1 MACSPQEI
9 ERKRQEALKKLAR
22 NNSSPIKLSNIPSH
36 KSSIP
41 HRVHHL
47 SSSAKADV
55 VQKHWSPYRKKP
67 YEITKSSAKPFS
79 SFVAQSKSPIEI
91 SGSSKPVTA
100 TIKLVSLNKF
110 SVEMSSFCPP
120 IVEVLKTVPSR
131 NYKPESRE
139 WTFNLDD
146 YDSMVVKLGNLQSQK
161 VVVDLLPK
169 FILKCWKDQ
178 ILEKEIDLSQIDETL
193 YQALLPFQ
201 LEGVQFGVNR
211 NGRCLIADDMGLG
224 KTFQALGI
232 AHYYKRDWPLLIV
245 TTASMRNV
253 WEETI
258 QRYLPSI
265 SILQIQYMAS
275 AKDYIGSSQ
284 ILIVSHDLML
294 RCVDKIFARGFGCI
308 IIDESHNLKNY
319 KAKVTQSALKLC
331 KQAKRVILL
340 SGTPALSRPKEL
352 YPQLEMIDSH
362 FFSSFFEYAKRYCDS
377 HQTPFG
383 LNTSGQSNL
392 QELELL
398 LRKKFMLRRKKEDVL
413 GSLPS
418 KTHEVVKLDLNL
430 NRLNEEDRKRLES
443 LSTQFSSVKSRDK
456 HALLLTFFSETAKI
470 KIPAV
475 CAFVEKVLASK
486 TKFLIFA
493 HHHNMLD
500 AIQKVITFKNC
511 KYVRIDGNTSTDQRK
526 YFIDRFQSDDNYVCA
541 LLSITSANAG
551 ITLTAAQRVVFAEL
565 HWNPSILDQAEA
577 RVHRI
582 GQEKDVLIQYLLA
595 DGTVDDFI
603 WTLLQKKQ
611 RILQDMGLTK
621 ESLSSVPQTLEY
633 EPKTNNILN
642 YVSVDVSDENL
653 TKGKCLLE
661 DDFMDDG
668 LDDILCNVEF

>member
-1 MACSPQEI
+1 
-9 ERKRQEALKKLAR
+9 
-22 NNSSPIKLSNIPSH
+22 
-36 KSSIP
+36 
-41 HRVHHL
+41 
-47 SSSAKADV
+47 
-55 VQKHWSPYRKKP
+55 
-67 YEITKSSAKPFS
+67 
-79 SFVAQSKSPIEI
+79 
-91 SGSSKPVTA
+91 
-100 TIKLVSLNKF
+100 
-110 SVEMSSFCPP
+110 MSSFCPP